1 MKKIFGTDGIRCIVN
16 QEPMTTETCL
26 KIAKVTGYLLSHTNK
41 YKKRVLISKDT
52 RLSGYLFEPLLTAGF
67 ISMGMDVVLV
77 GPLPTPAL
85 PMLIRSLRADM
96 GVMITA
102 SHNTY
107 EYNGLKFFDSEGCK
121 FNRTIEKKIENIIS
135 STTKYNKII
144 NLSNISGKALRL
156 DDAQGRYSE
165 YLKSTLNNKTK
176 YKNLKVVLDCANG
189 ATYNIAPNLFW
200 ELGCEVIVMN
210 NIPDGKNINLE
221 CGAVNVTS
229 LSKKVIKEKAD
240 IGFAFDGDG
249 DRVIAVDE
257 KGSLIDGDN
266 IIALFAES
274 LLQLNQLNKMT
285 VVTTVMS
292 NLGFEEFLKKKLGI
306 KLIRTNVGDV
316 NVIEKMKKQKYSLGG
331 EQSGH
336 IILGNYLGTGDGILA
351 ALKILE
357 IFYFKKI
364 KASKLFDLYD
374 KCPQIKINIPI
385 KKMINKELQRR
396 LNKLK
401 NQYIK
406 THPDLRLLVRESGT
420 EPLIR
425 ILVEG
430 KDKGQ
435 VKSISLKLSLDVKR
449 ILNA

>member
-41 YKKRVLISKDT
+41 YKRRVLISKDT

-85 PMLIRSLRADM
+85 PMLIRSLRADL

-107 EYNGLKFFDSEGCK
+107 EYNGLKFFDSEGYK
-121 FNRTIEKKIENIIS
+121 FNRTIEKKIENIVS

-144 NLSNISGKALRL
+144 NFSNISGKALRL

-165 YLKSTLNNKTK
+165 YLKSTLNNKTT

-189 ATYNIAPNLFW
+189 ATYNVAPNLFW
-200 ELGCEVIVMN
+200 ELGCEVIVIN

-274 LLQLNQLNKMT
+274 FLQLNQLNKMT

-306 KLIRTNVGDV
+306 KLIRTNVGDI
-316 NVIEKMKKQKYSLGG
+316 NVIEKMKKHKYSLGG

-374 KCPQIKINIPI
+374 KYPQIKINIPI

-435 VKSISLKLSLDVKR
+435 VKSISFKLNLDVKK

>member
-41 YKKRVLISKDT
+41 YKRRVLISKDT

-85 PMLIRSLRADM
+85 PMLIRSLRADL

-144 NLSNISGKALRL
+144 NLSNLSGKALRL

-165 YLKSTLNNKTK
+165 YLKSTLNNKTT

-189 ATYNIAPNLFW
+189 ATYNVAPNLFW
-200 ELGCEVIVMN
+200 ELGCEVIVIN

-274 LLQLNQLNKMT
+274 FLQLNQLNKMT

-374 KCPQIKINIPI
+374 KCPQTKINIPI
-385 KKMINKELQRR
+385 KKTINKELQRR

-406 THPDLRLLVRESGT
+406 KHPDLRLLVRESGT

>member
-41 YKKRVLISKDT
+41 YKRRVLISKDT

-85 PMLIRSLRADM
+85 PMLIRSLRADL

-107 EYNGLKFFDSEGCK
+107 EYNGLKFFDSEGYK
-121 FNRTIEKKIENIIS
+121 FNRTIEKKIENIVS

-165 YLKSTLNNKTK
+165 YLKSTLNNKTT

-189 ATYNIAPNLFW
+189 ATYNVAPNLFW
-200 ELGCEVIVMN
+200 ELGCEVIVIN

-274 LLQLNQLNKMT
+274 FLQLNQLNKMT

-306 KLIRTNVGDV
+306 KLIRTNVGDI

-374 KCPQIKINIPI
+374 KYPQIKINIPI

>member
-41 YKKRVLISKDT
+41 YKRRVLISKDT

-85 PMLIRSLRADM
+85 PMLIRSLRADL

-144 NLSNISGKALRL
+144 NLSNMSGKALRL

-165 YLKSTLNNKTK
+165 YLKSTLNNKTT

-189 ATYNIAPNLFW
+189 ATYNVAPNLFW
-200 ELGCEVIVMN
+200 ELGCEVIVIN

-274 LLQLNQLNKMT
+274 FLQLNQLNKMT

-306 KLIRTNVGDV
+306 KLIRTNVGDI

-374 KCPQIKINIPI
+374 KYPQININIPI

>member
-41 YKKRVLISKDT
+41 YKRRVLISKDT
-52 RLSGYLFEPLLTAGF
+52 RLSGYLFEPILTAGF

-85 PMLIRSLRADM
+85 PMLIRSLRADL

-107 EYNGLKFFDSEGCK
+107 EYNGLKFFDSEGYK
-121 FNRTIEKKIENIIS
+121 FNRTIEKKIENIVS

-144 NLSNISGKALRL
+144 NLSNLSGKALRL

-165 YLKSTLNNKTK
+165 YLKSTLKNKTT

-189 ATYNIAPNLFW
+189 ATYNVAPNLFW
-200 ELGCEVIVMN
+200 EIGCEVIAIN
-210 NIPDGKNINLE
+210 KIPDGKNINLE

-274 LLQLNQLNKMT
+274 FLQLNQLNKMT

-316 NVIEKMKKQKYSLGG
+316 NVIEKMQKQKYSLGG

-374 KCPQIKINIPI
+374 KCPQININIPI

-430 KDKGQ
+430 KNKGQ